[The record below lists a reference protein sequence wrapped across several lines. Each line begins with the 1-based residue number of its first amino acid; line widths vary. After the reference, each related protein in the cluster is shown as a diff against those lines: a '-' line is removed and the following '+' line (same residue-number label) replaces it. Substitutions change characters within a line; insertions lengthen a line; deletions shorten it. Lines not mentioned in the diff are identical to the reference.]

1 MGAWPLDK
9 ECVVMASKYR
19 TISGDVWD
27 KIAKEVY
34 GSETYTSFLMA
45 NNQNLL
51 NYFTFPAGIELVIE
65 DLPKKTTVLPD
76 WRS

>member
-1 MGAWPLDK
+1 
-9 ECVVMASKYR
+9 MASKYR